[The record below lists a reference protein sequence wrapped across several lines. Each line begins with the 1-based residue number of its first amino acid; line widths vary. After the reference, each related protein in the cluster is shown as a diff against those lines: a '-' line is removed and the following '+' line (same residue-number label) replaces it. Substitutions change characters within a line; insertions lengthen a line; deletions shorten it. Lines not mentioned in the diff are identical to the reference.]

1 MTLSGL
7 VAGVVLDGEC
17 GVIDVVTQRFV
28 QGMGVAFG
36 VWTVLIGVS
45 VIAVLVA
52 MGRGWREALLRAWV
66 RKAATR
72 LRRTRARDR
81 ARLLAAYADR
91 VAEARRLAAA
101 SVRERRDEWEAAERT
116 LQAAWQA
123 RCAVDVAA
131 ARLAFA
137 TIPSGSVLSGQ
148 EPARP
153 GDGREPDP
161 VEPDSVE
168 PDPVE
173 SAGRGRLVRR
183 LATEAY
189 RRGDL
194 SGSQLVEV
202 LTGRGAWSARHDLV
216 ELETRLCMTARD
228 HRSRQY
234 RLAVEAERKAWDAL
248 EAARGAHDAL
258 CAMRLDPTG
267 DPAYSA
273 PLPVPAHAWRP
284 RWAVTSPVHSGRT
297 S

>member
-1 MTLSGL
+1 
-7 VAGVVLDGEC
+7 
-17 GVIDVVTQRFV
+17 VIDVVTQRFV

-45 VIAVLVA
+45 VAAVLVA

-91 VAEARRLAAA
+91 VAEARRLAAT
-101 SVRERRDEWEAAERT
+101 SVRERRAEWEAAERT

-137 TIPSGSVLSGQ
+137 TIPSATIPSGSVLSGR

-153 GDGREPDP
+153 GNGREPNP
-161 VEPDSVE
+161 VEPDAVE

-228 HRSRQY
+228 HRSGQY
-234 RLAVEAERKAWDAL
+234 RLALDAERKAWNAL

-258 CAMRLDPTG
+258 WAMRLDPTG

-273 PLPVPAHAWRP
+273 PLPAPAHAWRP
-284 RWAVTSPVHSGRT
+284 RWAVTSSVHIGRT